1 MKRPFAASAKGALM
15 SDVAYLTIPSEQV
28 ATVTSTL
35 LGLYGARA
43 EALAASAQGFLEG
56 VDDLVELEHARD
68 ELRTVEDALADL
80 GWPGSSAGEPVDI
93 VGPAMLLRE
102 VTRTALLD
110 AADAV
115 VEVVSRYEA
124 GGEELPAVR
133 HAVEA
138 VPALFDLFASFE
150 GDLVPTLEQER

>member
-1 MKRPFAASAKGALM
+1 V
-15 SDVAYLTIPSEQV
+15 SDVAYLTIPSELV
-28 ATVTSTL
+28 ETVTSTV

-43 EALAASAQGFLEG
+43 DALAARTQGFLEG
-56 VDDLVELEHARD
+56 GDDLVELEHARD

-80 GWPGSSAGEPVDI
+80 GWPDGAPSSAVELL
-93 VGPAMLLRE
+93 GPPMLLRE
-102 VTRTALLD
+102 VTRCALLD

-133 HAVEA
+133 RAVEA

-150 GDLVPTLEQER
+150 GGLVATVEREG

>member
-1 MKRPFAASAKGALM
+1 V
-15 SDVAYLTIPSEQV
+15 SDVAYLTIPGEQV
-28 ATVTSTL
+28 EGVTSTI

-56 VDDLVELEHARD
+56 DDDLVELEHARD
-68 ELRTVEDALADL
+68 ELRAIEDALSDL
-80 GWPGSSAGEPVDI
+80 GWPDATPDDPVEL

-110 AADAV
+110 AADVV

-124 GGEELPAVR
+124 GAEELPAVR
-133 HAVEA
+133 RAVRAVPALFELFARFEREA
-138 VPALFDLFASFE
+138 VPALDSE
-150 GDLVPTLEQER
+150 G